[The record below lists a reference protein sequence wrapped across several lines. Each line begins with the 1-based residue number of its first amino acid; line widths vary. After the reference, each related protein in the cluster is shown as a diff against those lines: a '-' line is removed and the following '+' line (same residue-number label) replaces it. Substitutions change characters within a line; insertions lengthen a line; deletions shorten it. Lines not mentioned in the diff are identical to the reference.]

1 MRVARGRSNWTS
13 RRWTACW
20 RGTEAVGAAGRFA
33 TVLDDVESVCDDLGL
48 SVETTWRSER
58 EPATAAERL
67 ADALFGG

>member
-1 MRVARGRSNWTS
+1 M
-13 RRWTACW
+13 
-20 RGTEAVGAAGRFA
+20 AGRFA

-48 SVETTWRSER
+48 SVETTWRGER